1 MAAKNTQLQG
11 LGALNIHPEEQE
23 RTSQPQSALMLRF
36 LILFPHESQA
46 ETGGRRVLGMP
57 VAHSSRCYG
66 STPEQPRSN
75 ICSAI
80 KPIHLLCI

>member
-1 MAAKNTQLQG
+1 M
-11 LGALNIHPEEQE
+11 
-23 RTSQPQSALMLRF
+23 SQPQSALVLGF
-36 LILFPHESQA
+36 FILFPHESQV

-66 STPEQPRSN
+66 SGPGQPPSN

-80 KPIHLLCI
+80 KLIDLLCI